1 MGRNDSQGRHSG
13 HKKGYGRI
21 MPDRFAL
28 AQSPLYGLY
37 PCPGGGI
44 RTASN
49 SACLGLVVPRMT
61 RICRRPWQFD
71 PKMPCH
77 RLHHGLVHSKQLP
90 GFLAPK
96 PSGSIAAQ
104 PSAWVA
110 KFPARTANC
119 STSQPVLSC
128 GGDPTSLSS
137 TGASWSEVVRIKK
150 TALAAKLQRNT
161 FSLVRYSSSIGKAL
175 DRGIEEDPAF
185 SQEVQ
190 LCFVTLHFVGVVGD
204 VSIVSA
210 SIICLSAFMPC
221 LLARRYWVGAH

>member
-13 HKKGYGRI
+13 HKKDYGRI

-61 RICRRPWQFD
+61 RICRRQWQFD
-71 PKMPCH
+71 PKLPCH

-119 STSQPVLSC
+119 SASQPVLSC
-128 GGDPTSLSS
+128 PVEATRRACRRRVPLGLRWYGSRRRPWPQNCNVIHSPWLGIQAALAKPWIGGL
-137 TGASWSEVVRIKK
+137 KK
-150 TALAAKLQRNT
+150 TRRSVKKCSYVLL
-161 FSLVRYSSSIGKAL
+161 
-175 DRGIEEDPAF
+175 
-185 SQEVQ
+185 
-190 LCFVTLHFVGVVGD
+190 LCTLLGSWAMYLSFPLPLFACPPLCH
-204 VSIVSA
+204 VS
-210 SIICLSAFMPC
+210 
-221 LLARRYWVGAH
+221 